1 MKVELYH
8 KKVLGFPFDPMPN
21 DFPEGYDKVADL
33 DVGGKDWL
41 EQVFECTNHI
51 DSDWTKNPQVKKLY
65 PNSLTGAL
73 AHRQRSTSVGDVVV
87 NGTERWYCAPIGWVR
102 F

>member
-1 MKVELYH
+1 VKVELYH

-41 EQVFECTNHI
+41 EQVFKCTNHI

-65 PNSLTGAL
+65 GL
-73 AHRQRSTSVGDVVV
+73 RQRSTSVSDVVV